1 MEVSKFERVSN
12 QKYRY
17 LRYLMW
23 ITVSH
28 CQEVT
33 LMGQAAWKPT
43 IIELILDACVKQERN
58 VFMPWA
64 VACLLANCETKTP
77 SRG

>member
-33 LMGQAAWKPT
+33 LMGQAAWK
-43 IIELILDACVKQERN
+43 
-58 VFMPWA
+58 
-64 VACLLANCETKTP
+64 LAIMN
-77 SRG
+77 